1 MANPNHDSMA
11 SNKPQSSSTNAFR
24 STPSLSTQ
32 PRSQAALL
40 AIVTNKNISSPFDY
54 FKDLNKDRE
63 VWKFGIRIVDVW
75 SVLGKY
81 GQLHVEMV
89 FVDVKG
95 DRIHVVVPKDYVA
108 GFKDMLKEHTTYIMH
123 NCSVVDND
131 DQFKVCDHRYKLM
144 FNSGTTLT
152 EEKLDQIPSH
162 VYNFK
167 SFGDILS
174 GKCQSNLLVDV
185 IGVVHEVTFTQREGV
200 GKKVQA
206 SFNMKDLSGNIINC
220 TLWEDNGRKFMSY
233 STNTSENAA
242 IIIILTRARIKH
254 AHGIQLCHDRYYYQL
269 CCIKI
274 WMVLLLM

>member
-1 MANPNHDSMA
+1 
-11 SNKPQSSSTNAFR
+11 
-24 STPSLSTQ
+24 
-32 PRSQAALL
+32 
-40 AIVTNKNISSPFDY
+40 
-54 FKDLNKDRE
+54 
-63 VWKFGIRIVDVW
+63 
-75 SVLGKY
+75 
-81 GQLHVEMV
+81 MV

-206 SFNMKDLSGNIINC
+206 SFNMKDLRNTVVSRSVLLPALLHQNMDGSI
-220 TLWEDNGRKFMSY
+220 THV
-233 STNTSENAA
+233 TNA
-242 IIIILTRARIKH
+242 IGKLTR
-254 AHGIQLCHDRYYYQL
+254 
-269 CCIKI
+269 
-274 WMVLLLM
+274 LMNHLRVNVVNK